1 MTLARFL
8 AAALLLWSVSC
19 LAQDRQPMGYA
30 LPAFHQVQSVPAFGS
45 AAAAPSA
52 PWQFVPNQAQNVGP
66 SIPLEHPRQFPKQK
80 FKSDLSRDAEA
91 QLIASSPQF
100 VIGPDGV
107 LSDST
112 CYTIRSYVVA
122 RDAKGSD
129 STHLVH
135 SSTCQP
141 ASRYHVRTAQA
152 QSTSPER

>member
-19 LAQDRQPMGYA
+19 LAQDRQPMGFA
-30 LPAFHQVQSVPAFGS
+30 LPALHQVQSVPASGS

-52 PWQFVPNQAQNVGP
+52 PWQFVPNDAQNIG
-66 SIPLEHPRQFPKQK
+66 SSTPLEHPQQFPKQK
-80 FKSDLSRDAEA
+80 FRSDLGKEAEA
-91 QLIASSPQF
+91 QLIDSPQQF

-129 STHLVH
+129 STHLVR
-135 SSTCQP
+135 SSTCEP
-141 ASRYHVRTAQA
+141 ASRYHVRTARGE
-152 QSTSPER
+152 STSPER